1 MSLKDSMADQTRFV
15 SLAFRKTI
23 AAGIVAFAFVGVWSA
38 GVRGAKR
45 QSAKVDAALRQVMQ
59 TSGSA
64 AVSVIV
70 TARGNRQELA
80 QKVQT
85 RGVSVYSDHP
95 SIGAFAASVGPEDL
109 AWLANDPNVD
119 TLSLD
124 AVVTPTGDAAAP
136 ASPPDSALVN
146 TLGLDDVS
154 FTGNGIGI
162 AVIDSGLERNPDF
175 DKSRIDS
182 YDFTANGG
190 TVEPYDDYGHGT
202 HVSGL
207 IAGSGVL
214 SRVKIN
220 VANGNGAVRRV
231 EKPLYRGVAPDA
243 RIVSLKVLDATG
255 GGVTSRVIQ
264 AIEFAVANRQQLG
277 IDIINLSLGHP
288 IYEPASTDP
297 LVRAVEDAVHAGL
310 VVVVAAGN
318 QGTNVQTGLPGYAG
332 ITSPGNAPSAI
343 TVGAVDTQNTA
354 TRLDDTVA
362 WYSSRGPTWF
372 DAYAKPD
379 IVAPGHAL
387 ISDAAVHGA
396 LYQQLLTKRVWTPGT
411 KHAQYLQL
419 SGTSM
424 ATAVTSGVV
433 ARMLEAHKSRF
444 QTPLTPNAVKAFLEF
459 SALPIPGADMLTQGN
474 GSLNGA
480 GAVALALA
488 ADTSVPSGTWWL
500 ANGVAPA
507 TTIADVSLPW
517 SQTIVWGSTLL
528 SGSSVY
534 YNQPGWAQTIV
545 WGSTAV
551 WGTTIVWGSNV
562 VWDLDPTTWSST
574 IVWGSGLIG
583 TTDGTTIVWGSAHV
597 SPSTIVWGSL
607 STAPKP

>member
-1 MSLKDSMADQTRFV
+1 MADQTRFV
-15 SLAFRKTI
+15 SLGFRKTI
-23 AAGIVAFAFVGVWSA
+23 AAGIVAVAFVGVWSA
-38 GVRGAKR
+38 GVRGAKKP
-45 QSAKVDAALRQVMQ
+45 STKIDAALRQVMQ
-59 TSGSA
+59 TPGSA

-70 TARGNRQELA
+70 TARGNRQELE

-124 AVVTPTGDAAAP
+124 AVVTPTGGADAP
-136 ASPPDSALVN
+136 ASPPDSALVT

-162 AVIDSGLERNPDF
+162 AVIDSGLERSPDF
-175 DKSRIDS
+175 DKSRVDT

-231 EKPLYRGVAPDA
+231 EKALYRGVAPDA

-343 TVGAVDTQNTA
+343 TVGAVDTENTV

-362 WYSSRGPTWF
+362 RYSSRGPTWF

-387 ISDAAVHGA
+387 ISDAAVHST

-433 ARMLEAHKSRF
+433 ARMLEAHNSRF

-459 SALPIPGADMLTQGN
+459 SALPVSGADMLTQGS

-488 ADTSVPSGTWWL
+488 ADTSAASGTWWL

-517 SQTIVWGSTLL
+517 SQTIVWGSTLV
-528 SGSSVY
+528 SGSPVY

-562 VWDLDPTTWSST
+562 VWGQDPTTWSST

-583 TTDGTTIVWGSAHV
+583 TTDGTTIVWGSTHV

-607 STAPKP
+607 TTATKP